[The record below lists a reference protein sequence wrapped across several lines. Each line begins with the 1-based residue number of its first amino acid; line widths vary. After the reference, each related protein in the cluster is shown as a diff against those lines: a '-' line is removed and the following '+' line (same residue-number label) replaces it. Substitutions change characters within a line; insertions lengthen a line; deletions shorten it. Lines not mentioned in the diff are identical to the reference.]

1 MKRLALLS
9 LFILAGCSGGT
20 IEPMGMVTA
29 PSMLTVEPL
38 GTGLHVA
45 WKDNSTDETEFQVER
60 KSTGA
65 FAKIA
70 SVVFDTTQFHDSAVT
85 AGTIYTYRIRAMTA
99 SASSA
104 YTSEVSQTAPTAGS
118 GGGAGGGSAGGG
130 AGGGGGGSA
139 GGGAGG
145 GSGGGGVAF
154 SGLPDGGY
162 SFQQHI
168 VPIFNSSCG
177 AGDNNC
183 HSRIA
188 YGPTT
193 AGGCRGWLSLENV
206 ALGSKNPNTM
216 AATGCADR
224 TLWQRLVQLDSW
236 MCEPT
241 RKKYITA
248 GSLTLSQIYQVVAG
262 DPSGGGTCNKAPGV
276 PLAKMPPGATLDA
289 AAVKK
294 IETWILQGAPNN

>member
-9 LFILAGCSGGT
+9 LSLIAGCSGGT
-20 IEPMGMVTA
+20 IEPMGTVTA

-60 KSTGA
+60 KSAGA

-85 AGTIYTYRIRAMTA
+85 AGTSYTYRIRAITA
-99 SASSA
+99 SAASE
-104 YTSEVSQTAPTAGS
+104 YTAEVSQRAP
-118 GGGAGGGSAGGG
+118 SA
-130 AGGGGGGSA
+130 
-139 GGGAGG
+139 GAGG
-145 GSGGGGVAF
+145 GSGSGGGGGGMAF
-154 SGLPDGGY
+154 NGLPDGGY

-188 YGPTT
+188 YGPTS
-193 AGGCRGWLSLENV
+193 AGGCRGWLALENV

-224 TLWQRLVQLDSW
+224 SLWQRLTQLDSW

-241 RKKYITA
+241 RKKYVTA
-248 GSLTLSQIYQVVAG
+248 GSLAMSQVYQAIAG
-262 DPSGGGTCNKAPGV
+262 DPAGGGTCNKAPNV
-276 PLAKMPPGATLDA
+276 PLASMPPGVTLDPV
-289 AAVKK
+289 AVKK